1 MKRIL
6 LVTLCLASI
15 HCKLSA
21 TEVGEIAQEFVL
33 EEFIIQK
40 DEENGGNF
48 IFIPQD
54 DIKLSDYEG
63 KVLILDFFAWWCS
76 PCKTSSP
83 ILVEDVEKYF
93 ADNGGNQHGVPV
105 SVLGVNI
112 ELSSYPTPQ
121 YTQEFIEAVGMEH
134 VANDNTNL
142 AAYYQFTETL
152 NIPLFVVINGVADS
166 PNYQQWEVVNI
177 FKGFPGAETIKSVVN
192 QVQPS
197 NTPFTTNA
205 TDLSG
210 QWYYHEWFGTFY
222 DLDGNWFF
230 HETLGWTYIQTT
242 SSDSIWMYLGSDL
255 GWCWTSSTIYP
266 YFYQNSDNPS
276 WIFYHKT
283 STNPRYFYNFNTQA
297 WERDQT

>member
-1 MKRIL
+1 MMKRIL
-6 LVTLCLASI
+6 LVTLCLTSI

-33 EEFIIQK
+33 EDYSTQA
-40 DEENGGNF
+40 DV
-48 IFIPQD
+48 
-54 DIKLSDYEG
+54 KLTDFEG
-63 KVLILDFFAWWCS
+63 KVLILDFFAWWCG

-112 ELSSYPTPQ
+112 EPSLPQ
-121 YTQEFIEAVGMEH
+121 FTNEFINDAGMEH
-134 VANDNTNL
+134 VVNETDFISLPTFN
-142 AAYYQFTETL
+142 QFTKIGT
-152 NIPLFVVINGVADS
+152 IPLFVIINGVADS

-177 FKGFPGAETIKSVVN
+177 SEGFPGAEAIKSVVN
-192 QVQPS
+192 QVQPAAE
-197 NTPFTTNA
+197 TPGDAPFTTNA

-210 QWYYHEWFGTFY
+210 QWYNHDWFGTFY

-283 STNPRYFYNFNTQA
+283 STNPRYFYQFNSQTWVNYTLTQI
-297 WERDQT
+297 